1 MLVFTKNH
9 FSPYRYST
17 ISVKVKKKKSGIV
30 LIIFKNYFL
39 SVIEALI

>member
-1 MLVFTKNH
+1 MHVGFHKKP
-9 FSPYRYST
+9 FFPYRYST
-17 ISVKVKKKKSGIV
+17 ISVKVKKKSGIV